1 MTAHSAGM
9 DLYADLS
16 HDTLLSPGERAMIPT
31 GIAIELPDGY
41 EAQIRPR
48 SGLAI
53 RHGITLVNS
62 PGTIDPDY
70 RGEIAV
76 IVINHGSEP
85 FIIKSG
91 DRIAQMVFT
100 RFVRVELVEVP
111 ELNKTAR
118 GEGGFGHTEN
128 PEQFTPLKTVRG
140 LNGSAFRIASSVMSG
155 LEQIAALS

>member
-118 GEGGFGHTEN
+118 GEGGFGHTG
-128 PEQFTPLKTVRG
+128 K
-140 LNGSAFRIASSVMSG
+140 S
-155 LEQIAALS
+155 